1 MKKRTKFIFIPL
13 FLTILI
19 IGILYFLYYFTPRDI
34 NTINLPELNDK
45 EFNLSKKDYIEDF
58 DYTYDTLKQYY
69 PYFKTNKE
77 LYGVDWLANKEV
89 YKNYIS
95 LSESDEDFFY
105 RLNDIL
111 LDLNNG
117 HTHLVDR
124 NFGMYSYLTYYAM
137 PRFNWRN
144 DIAKIYE
151 KDKVRRRY
159 NITNQSLREYMNNQD
174 NEYLNNQYQDNE
186 YPNFGFLPI
195 FNSQNRV
202 FAANK
207 SFIEPENIDFENLI
221 TENLIDQKLAYIKIN
236 KMLNIDQ
243 LGSDEILLDEF
254 LQQIQDYP
262 NLVIDIRG
270 NGGGDSRYWQE
281 FLLPKIIGRS
291 YKTTN
296 YSFLKK
302 GELNKKVVIQEGYHA
317 NINNFLK
324 TAPFSKQIKKF
335 LKDFDYYNNEDLIVD
350 PKKDSINFQGN
361 IYLLVNQDVY
371 SSAEMLA
378 SFCKETG
385 LAKLVGSKTAGDG
398 IGSDPMQ
405 IDLPNTGYVLRFS
418 KNMGL
423 TGSGS
428 INELDQTTPDI
439 KSETGQFEEN
449 LIDEKAIQAVIED
462 AGLN

>member
-1 MKKRTKFIFIPL
+1 MKKRTKFLFIPL
-13 FLTILI
+13 ILTLII
-19 IGILYFLYYFTPRDI
+19 IGIFYFLYFFTPRNI
-34 NTINLPELNDK
+34 NTINLPELDDK
-45 EFNLSKKDYIEDF
+45 NFNLTKKDYIEDF
-58 DYTYDTLKQYY
+58 DYAYDILNQYY
-69 PYFKTNKE
+69 PYFKINKE
-77 LYGVDWLANKEV
+77 LYGVEWLSNKEIYREYV
-89 YKNYIS
+89 SRAEN
-95 LSESDEDFFY
+95 DEDFFF
-105 RLNDIL
+105 RMNDVLI
-111 LDLNNG
+111 DLNNG

-124 NFGMYSYLTYYAM
+124 DFGMYCYLTYYAM

-144 DIAKIYE
+144 DIAKLYE

-159 NITNQSLREYMNNQD
+159 NITNQSLREYMND
-174 NEYLNNQYQDNE
+174 SYIEYRNIGSVPSIGINNK
-186 YPNFGFLPI
+186 I
-195 FNSQNRV
+195 

-207 SFIEPENIDFENLI
+207 SFIESEETDFTNLT

-236 KMLNIDQ
+236 KMLSTEQI
-243 LGSDEILLDEF
+243 GSDEIILDEF
-254 LQQIQDYP
+254 LQQIKDYP

-281 FLLPKIIGRS
+281 FLLPKIIGKS
-291 YKTTN
+291 YKTMN

-324 TAPFSKQIKKF
+324 TAPFSKEIKKF
-335 LKDFDYYNNEDLIVD
+335 LKDFDYYNNEELIVD
-350 PKKDSINFQGN
+350 PRKDSINFQGN
-361 IYLLVNQDVY
+361 IYLLVDQDVY

-428 INELDQTTPDI
+428 INELDQTSPDI
-439 KSETGQFEEN
+439 KADTSQFNEN
-449 LIDEKAIQAVIED
+449 LIDEKTIQAVVED